1 MGKSCMTGNDVLR
14 SPIMYGVGAHTT
26 SIIFLGNTGMY
37 VCCHSNGYNNAD
49 MARMQLDKVLKAN
62 KDKFLK

>member
-1 MGKSCMTGNDVLR
+1 MGKSCMSGNDVLS
-14 SPIMYGVGAHTT
+14 SPIMYGVGAHTI

-49 MARMQLDKVLKAN
+49 MAWMQLDKVLKSKQN
-62 KDKFLK
+62 LNSK